1 MGEVRAPI
9 KRTSIEKRNKIIYNG
24 FKLMCKKGYHNV
36 TCVDI
41 AKYSNVSTGII
52 YQYFKD
58 KRDIFLEGVKNYS
71 SEIMFPMT
79 NTLTET
85 KITKDNFKEI
95 ITVMID
101 SYIKT
106 HALSKK
112 DHKELSAMGY
122 LDKEIANI
130 FRINEMMMTESI
142 FKILK
147 DNYIEVTNPKERIH
161 IIMGLI
167 DNYCHELVF
176 HKHKNIDYK
185 AMKEE
190 VINMIEMLLIKK

>member
-1 MGEVRAPI
+1 
-9 KRTSIEKRNKIIYNG
+9 
-24 FKLMCKKGYHNV
+24 
-36 TCVDI
+36 
-41 AKYSNVSTGII
+41 
-52 YQYFKD
+52 
-58 KRDIFLEGVKNYS
+58 
-71 SEIMFPMT
+71 
-79 NTLTET
+79 
-85 KITKDNFKEI
+85 
-95 ITVMID
+95 
-101 SYIKT
+101 
-106 HALSKK
+106 
-112 DHKELSAMGY
+112 MGY